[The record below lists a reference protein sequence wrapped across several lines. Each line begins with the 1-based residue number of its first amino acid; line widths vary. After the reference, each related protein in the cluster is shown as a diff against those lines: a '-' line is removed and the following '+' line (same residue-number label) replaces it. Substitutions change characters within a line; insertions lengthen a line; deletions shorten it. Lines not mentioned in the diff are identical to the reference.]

1 MHIEVSGHSP
11 SASRDRP
18 SFVVGTFGEVDLPQ
32 HANPETALE
41 RTFNVSAAIALDS
54 SEQNE
59 HKHNDEH
66 DAKDPGGPVPPTA
79 AIAPRWQGAEQEKN
93 QNY

>member
-1 MHIEVSGHSP
+1 VGP
-11 SASRDRP
+11 RQAVLY
-18 SFVVGTFGEVDLPQ
+18 VVGTFGEVD
-32 HANPETALE
+32 PETALE
-41 RTFNVSAAIALDS
+41 WTFNASAVIALDS

-66 DAKDPGGPVPPTA
+66 DAKDAGGPVPPTA